1 MFATSIGGDIL
12 RGKGGHGVLCRLN
25 CVIHAWALLRGL
37 YTMQGAIQVL
47 CFTLPLPLSALWSD
61 WRLPSYFANG
71 HVNYVIHGLQ
81 IDELGSSIYVDFQD
95 MRTGLSQGNLAETI
109 TDKVTNEHKK
119 KLEKDSAA

>member
-1 MFATSIGGDIL
+1 
-12 RGKGGHGVLCRLN
+12 
-25 CVIHAWALLRGL
+25 
-37 YTMQGAIQVL
+37 
-47 CFTLPLPLSALWSD
+47 
-61 WRLPSYFANG
+61 
-71 HVNYVIHGLQ
+71 VIHGLQ